1 MADFNFD
8 NLTSRIGNRNALR
21 QVFAD
26 VGFVHSWRAVKAPL
40 YYENEDPWYAEAA
53 DYAAAV
59 FRYSFEAPVAR
70 LISARKL
77 AVQALAVG
85 QADYEKNSA
94 VFNGFLEG
102 IQVQPEGPAGD
113 RMLQSMWDFLALAA
127 AHQIDV
133 DTGRKRSFFFPF
145 C

>member
-1 MADFNFD
+1 MAEFDFD
-8 NLTSRIGNRNALR
+8 KLIPRMGNRSAFR

-26 VGFVHSWRAVKAPL
+26 VGFVHSWRAVRAPL

-70 LISARKL
+70 LISEHEL
-77 AVQALAVG
+77 AVRALAVG
-85 QADYEKNSA
+85 EANYEKNRA